1 MSSTPTRTPDVGL
14 REVRDEDLDAL
25 FEFQRDPVA
34 VPMVGIGSRS
44 REDFDAHW
52 ARIRTDAGTV
62 LRTITADGA
71 VAGWA
76 VVFTLDGR
84 RNLGYW
90 LGREFWGRGVASAA
104 VTQLLA
110 EVSERPLW
118 GVVLA
123 GNRGSR
129 RVLEKHGFEIVDEG
143 DEVLYL
149 LEG

>member
-1 MSSTPTRTPDVGL
+1 MSSTPTPTPEVRL
-14 REVRDEDLDAL
+14 REVRDEDLAAI

-34 VPMVGIGSRS
+34 VPMVGIGSRV

-52 ARIRTDAGTV
+52 ARIRADGETV

-90 LGREFWGRGVASAA
+90 LGRRFWGRGVASEA
-104 VTQLLA
+104 VTHLLV
-110 EVSERPLW
+110 EVTERPLW
-118 GVVLA
+118 GIVLP
-123 GNRGSR
+123 GNCGSC
-129 RVLEKHGFEIVDEG
+129 RVLEKHGFILVEEG
-143 DEVLYL
+143 DEVVYRL
-149 LEG
+149 G

>member
-1 MSSTPTRTPDVGL
+1 MSSTRTPTPDVGL

-34 VPMVGIGSRS
+34 VPMVGIGSRE
-44 REDFDAHW
+44 RKDFDAHW
-52 ARIRTDAGTV
+52 ARIRSDADTV
-62 LRTITADGA
+62 LRTITADGT

-84 RNLGYW
+84 RNVGYW

-118 GVVLA
+118 GVVLP

-129 RVLEKHGFEIVDEG
+129 RVLEKHGFELVEEG

-149 LEG
+149 LG